1 MMSKK
6 LKLDSKVNEPE
17 RPLSAGDIVSMCTNA
32 LENALVA
39 CGAPAKPSEH
49 RKQRFCFGD
58 GVNKREAVR
67 TVWSLHACHFSPD
80 LHAGFRFLDFEKSAA
95 A

>member
-1 MMSKK
+1 MMFKK

-17 RPLSAGDIVSMCTNA
+17 RPLSARDIVLMCTNA

-67 TVWSLHACHFSPD
+67 TVWSLHACHCSPE
-80 LHAGFRFLDFEKSAA
+80 LYTGFRSLDCETSAA